1 MTRYIVEERPDG
13 GWVVLRDGVV
23 VLRNLRTRAG
33 AEIMAERCALDE
45 ASGAWSRL
53 RILDDGSVEVRR
65 NEDAS

>member
-1 MTRYIVEERPDG
+1 MTRYIVEERPD

-53 RILDDGSVEVRR
+53 RTLDDGSVEVQPQ
-65 NEDAS
+65 